1 MRVGRGRFFCFREL
15 RWKKRDL
22 FRERRARF
30 GKARRRW
37 TKKAKQRGEKTHQP
51 RERQLPDQQLGRALV
66 LADLAEGDGARA
78 VAPLGCFFLFDVD

>member
-37 TKKAKQRGEKTHQP
+37 TKKAKQRGKKHTSLAKGSFLISSSV
-51 RERQLPDQQLGRALV
+51 ERWYLRISRRATAPGR
-66 LADLAEGDGARA
+66 
-78 VAPLGCFFLFDVD
+78 